1 MLNYLPKDGKT
12 KNFETRPD
20 SIDYFL
26 VAENYKFKKCTV
38 GIDDK
43 DLQYD
48 LMINTTPTNNDM
60 LIDVD
65 DPDKKI
71 YTRVL
76 RVNAILVVPHG
87 SLELV
92 DELPTAIGN
101 SKLPTDVQGTPGL
114 LMYPH
119 RAYDDAAGA
128 FKADVGA
135 YKVWY
140 MQR

>member
-1 MLNYLPKDGKT
+1 ML
-12 KNFETRPD
+12 
-20 SIDYFL
+20 
-26 VAENYKFKKCTV
+26 
-38 GIDDK
+38 
-43 DLQYD
+43 
-48 LMINTTPTNNDM
+48 
-60 LIDVD
+60 VD
-65 DPDKKI
+65 TEDPEKVI

-92 DELPTAIGN
+92 DELPTAIGD
-101 SKLPTDVQGTPGL
+101 SKLPEKVQGTPGL

-119 RAYDDAAGA
+119 RAYDDEAGA
-128 FKADVGA
+128 FKADAGA